1 MGNNIILIGMPA
13 AGKSTVGVIIAKRM
27 GYSFIDVD
35 LLIQEEEG
43 MLLKE
48 IIAEKG
54 IKGFLE
60 VEEEIN
66 ARLEADRTVISPG
79 GSVVYCE
86 KAMRHYKQI
95 GKIVY
100 LKASF
105 ETIDKRLKNA
115 RSRGV
120 VLQEGQTLRDLYQE
134 RIVLF
139 EKYADITVCED
150 GLRLDE
156 TIEKVLET
164 LRKS

>member
-1 MGNNIILIGMPA
+1 MNDNIILIGMPA

-35 LLIQEEEG
+35 LLIHEEEG
-43 MLLKE
+43 KLLKE

-60 VEEEIN
+60 VEERIN
-66 ARLEADRTVISPG
+66 AGLKAERTVISPG

-95 GKIVY
+95 GTILY
-100 LKASF
+100 LKASY
-105 ETIDKRLKNA
+105 ETIDRRLKNA

-120 VLQEGQTLRDLYQE
+120 VLREGQTLRDLYQE
-134 RIVLF
+134 RVVLF

-156 TIEKVLET
+156 TIEKVFET
-164 LRKS
+164 LQKS

>member
-1 MGNNIILIGMPA
+1 M
-13 AGKSTVGVIIAKRM
+13 
-27 GYSFIDVD
+27 D
-35 LLIQEEEG
+35 LLIQESEG
-43 MLLKE
+43 KLLKE

-60 VEEEIN
+60 VEERIN
-66 ARLEADRTVISPG
+66 AGLKTEHTVVSPG

-86 KAMRHYKQI
+86 KAMRHYQQI
-95 GKIVY
+95 GTIVY

-105 ETIDKRLKNA
+105 ETINKRLKNA

-120 VLQEGQTLRDLYQE
+120 VLEDGQTLRDLYEE
-134 RIVLF
+134 RCGRF

-156 TIEKVLET
+156 TIEKVIEILQ
-164 LRKS
+164 KS

>member
-1 MGNNIILIGMPA
+1 MPA

-43 MLLKE
+43 KLLKE

-60 VEEEIN
+60 VEERIN
-66 ARLEADRTVISPG
+66 AGLKAERTVISPG

-95 GKIVY
+95 GTILY
-100 LKASF
+100 LKASY
-105 ETIDKRLKNA
+105 ETIDRRLKNA

-120 VLQEGQTLRDLYQE
+120 VLREGQTLRDLYQE
-134 RIVLF
+134 RVVLF
-139 EKYADITVCED
+139 EKYADSTVCED

-156 TIEKVLET
+156 TIEKVFET
-164 LRKS
+164 LQKS

>member
-1 MGNNIILIGMPA
+1 MNDNIILIGMPA

-43 MLLKE
+43 KLLKE

-60 VEEEIN
+60 VEERIN
-66 ARLEADRTVISPG
+66 AGLKAERTVISPG

-95 GKIVY
+95 GTILY
-100 LKASF
+100 LKASY
-105 ETIDKRLKNA
+105 ETIDRRLKNA

-120 VLQEGQTLRDLYQE
+120 VLREGQTLRDLYQE
-134 RIVLF
+134 RVVLF

-156 TIEKVLET
+156 TIEKVFET
-164 LRKS
+164 LQKS

>member
-1 MGNNIILIGMPA
+1 MDNIILIGMPA
-13 AGKSTVGVIIAKRM
+13 AGKSTIGVIIAKRL
-27 GYSFIDVD
+27 GYRFIDVD
-35 LLIQEEEG
+35 LLIQESEG
-43 MLLKE
+43 KLLKE

-60 VEEEIN
+60 VEERIN
-66 ARLEADRTVISPG
+66 AGLKTEHTVVSPG

-86 KAMRHYKQI
+86 KAMRHYQQI
-95 GKIVY
+95 GTIVY

-105 ETIDKRLKNA
+105 ETINKRLKNA

-120 VLQEGQTLRDLYQE
+120 VLEDGQTLRDLYEE
-134 RIVLF
+134 RCGLF

-156 TIEKVLET
+156 TIEKVIEILQ
-164 LRKS
+164 KS

>member
-1 MGNNIILIGMPA
+1 MDNIILIGMPA
-13 AGKSTVGVIIAKRM
+13 AGKSTIGVIIAKRL
-27 GYSFIDVD
+27 GYRFIDVD
-35 LLIQEEEG
+35 LLIQESEG
-43 MLLKE
+43 KLLKE

-60 VEEEIN
+60 VEERIN
-66 ARLEADRTVISPG
+66 AGLKTEHTVVSPG

-86 KAMRHYKQI
+86 KAMRHYQQI
-95 GKIVY
+95 GTIVY

-105 ETIDKRLKNA
+105 ETINKRLKNA

-120 VLQEGQTLRDLYQE
+120 VLEDGHTLRDLYEE
-134 RIVLF
+134 RCGLF

-156 TIEKVLET
+156 TIEKVIEILQ
-164 LRKS
+164 KS

>member
-1 MGNNIILIGMPA
+1 MDNIILIGMPA
-13 AGKSTVGVIIAKRM
+13 AGKSTIGVIIAKRL
-27 GYSFIDVD
+27 GYRFIDVD
-35 LLIQEEEG
+35 LLIQESEG
-43 MLLKE
+43 KLLKE

-60 VEEEIN
+60 VEERIN
-66 ARLEADRTVISPG
+66 AGLKTEHTVVSPG

-86 KAMRHYKQI
+86 KAMRHYQQI
-95 GKIVY
+95 GTIVY

-105 ETIDKRLKNA
+105 ETINKRLKNA

-120 VLQEGQTLRDLYQE
+120 VLEDGQTLRDLYEE
-134 RIVLF
+134 RCGRF

-156 TIEKVLET
+156 TIEKVIEILQ
-164 LRKS
+164 KS

>member
-1 MGNNIILIGMPA
+1 MDNIILIGMPA
-13 AGKSTVGVIIAKRM
+13 AGRSTIGVIIAKRL
-27 GYSFIDVD
+27 GYRFIDVD
-35 LLIQEEEG
+35 LLIQESEG
-43 MLLKE
+43 KLLKE

-60 VEEEIN
+60 VEERIN
-66 ARLEADRTVISPG
+66 AGLKTEHTVVSPG

-86 KAMRHYKQI
+86 KAMRHYQQI
-95 GKIVY
+95 GTIVY

-105 ETIDKRLKNA
+105 ETINKRLKNA

-120 VLQEGQTLRDLYQE
+120 VLEDGQTLRDLYEE
-134 RIVLF
+134 RCGLF

-156 TIEKVLET
+156 TIEKVIEILQ
-164 LRKS
+164 KS

>member
-1 MGNNIILIGMPA
+1 MDNIILIGMPA
-13 AGKSTVGVIIAKRM
+13 AGKSTIGVIIAKRL
-27 GYSFIDVD
+27 GYRFIDVD
-35 LLIQEEEG
+35 LLIQESEG
-43 MLLKE
+43 KLLKE

-60 VEEEIN
+60 VEERIN
-66 ARLEADRTVISPG
+66 AGLKTEHTVVSLG

-86 KAMRHYKQI
+86 KAMRHYQQI
-95 GKIVY
+95 GTIVY

-105 ETIDKRLKNA
+105 ETINKRLKNA

-120 VLQEGQTLRDLYQE
+120 VLEDGQTLRDLYEE
-134 RIVLF
+134 RCGLF

-156 TIEKVLET
+156 TIEKVIEILQ
-164 LRKS
+164 KS